1 MRTWFSLY
9 GQMVLNLITARLAE
23 YQGEPTPAGGRRKFP
38 VWAIILIAAVVVLCL
53 IPVCIFLILI
63 LLGPSIGNVFSG
75 IVEEL
80 ETTVT
85 P

>member
-23 YQGEPTPAGGRRKFP
+23 YQEPVPAAGGRRKFP
-38 VWAIILIAAVVVLCL
+38 VWAIILIAGAVIMCL
-53 IPVCIFLILI
+53 TPICVIMILL
-63 LLGPSIGNVFSG
+63 LLGPSIGNIFSG
-75 IVEEL
+75 IIDEMEL
-80 ETTVT
+80 TVT